1 MRTHPKNLNMINLK
15 KTVLASLFL
24 VSSAFAQDGGLK
36 ALLTDNAS
44 IGASVGMMSYVS
56 SDSDMELA
64 YGVNYTK
71 SINAVVGV
79 QAGFLSGALTN
90 SSGTLDFS
98 ALTAKGLV
106 NLSNLSI
113 STCADLKFYASAGA
127 SLMSVEDGGS
137 ALMPNLGGGLKYAI
151 SDKHENMDVD
161 LSASVGAGSI
171 TNQKIDPH
179 MMINLGLNY
188 RFSTKEESVEWN
200 NPLDAMYGDIA
211 TVKTE
216 IEGLS
221 KDSDGDGVSDAF
233 DADNNTPEG
242 VAVDGK
248 GNALDVDMDGIADYA
263 DEDPFTARG
272 VQVDAKG
279 RELDSDKDGVANSV
293 DMEPN
298 TPSGATVNFKG
309 QEIRGA
315 KDAFMPSVY
324 FDFNS
329 SSVSYANYERLASV
343 AALLQ
348 ANPSYTLKV
357 IGYADSVG
365 NSENNH
371 KIALRRANAVI
382 DALVNMF
389 SVDASRLSAQS
400 KGEDAPLANESVK
413 VSETTSDGQVISNNL
428 SRMNRRVEFVIE

>member
-1 MRTHPKNLNMINLK
+1 MINLK
-15 KTVLASLFL
+15 KTILASLFL

-36 ALLTDNAS
+36 ALLIDDAS
-44 IGASVGMMSYVS
+44 VGASVGMMSYLS
-56 SDSDMELA
+56 SDSDMSLT

-71 SINAVVGV
+71 NINAVVGI
-79 QAGFLSGALTN
+79 QIGSGFGSLTN
-90 SSGTLDFS
+90 SSGTIEFS
-98 ALTAKGLV
+98 TMTAKGIV
-106 NLSNLSI
+106 TLSNLSI
-113 STCADLKFYASAGA
+113 STCPSMKFYASAGA
-127 SLMSVEDGGS
+127 NLMSVEDGGS
-137 ALMPNLGGGLKYAI
+137 AVMPNIGGGLKYAI
-151 SDKHENMDVD
+151 SDKFENMNID
-161 LSASVGAGSI
+161 LSTTIGHGSLTSQNI
-171 TNQKIDPH
+171 NSH

-188 RFSTKEESVEWN
+188 QFTSKEESVEWN

-211 TVKTE
+211 NVKTE

-221 KDSDGDGVSDAF
+221 TDSDGDGVSDAF

-248 GNALDVDMDGIADYA
+248 GNALDVDMDGVADYV

-329 SSVSYANYERLASV
+329 STVSYANYERLASV

-348 ANPSYTLKV
+348 ANPSYKLKV

-365 NSENNH
+365 NSKNNH

-389 SVDASRLSAQS
+389 SVDDSRLTAKS

>member
-1 MRTHPKNLNMINLK
+1 MVNFK
-15 KTVLASLFL
+15 KFFL
-24 VSSAFAQDGGLK
+24 LTIFIVSSSFAQDGGLK
-36 ALLTDNAS
+36 SLLTDNAS
-44 IGASVGMMSYVS
+44 FGLSTGVFTYVS
-56 SDSDMELA
+56 ADSNFELA
-64 YGVNYTK
+64 YGFNYSK
-71 SINAVVGV
+71 QLNAVLALQG
-79 QAGFLSGALTN
+79 GLISGGLSTFEDTLSFNAISLKGLMNLTN
-90 SSGTLDFS
+90 LSVGKETEANVYFS
-98 ALTAKGLV
+98 AGLNV
-106 NLSNLSI
+106 MSFKDEGQAVVPNVGLGLRYALNNNLDLDLSSSIGTTPYTGDVI
-113 STCADLKFYASAGA
+113 STHMLFG
-127 SLMSVEDGGS
+127 
-137 ALMPNLGGGLKYAI
+137 LG
-151 SDKHENMDVD
+151 V
-161 LSASVGAGSI
+161 
-171 TNQKIDPH
+171 
-179 MMINLGLNY
+179 NY
-188 RFSTKEESVEWN
+188 RFSSKDESVEWN

-211 TVKTE
+211 NVKTE
-216 IEGLS
+216 IEGLAT
-221 KDSDGDGVSDAF
+221 DSDGDGVSDAF

-248 GNALDVDMDGIADYA
+248 GNALDVDMDGVADYA

-329 SSVSYANYERLASV
+329 STVSYANYERLASV

-389 SVDASRLSAQS
+389 SVDASRLTAES

-428 SRMNRRVEFVIE
+428 SRMNRRVEFVIK

>member
-1 MRTHPKNLNMINLK
+1 MVNFK
-15 KTVLASLFL
+15 KIFL
-24 VSSAFAQDGGLK
+24 LTIFIVSSSFAQDGGLK
-36 ALLTDNAS
+36 SLLTDNAS
-44 IGASVGMMSYVS
+44 FGLSTGVFTYVS
-56 SDSDMELA
+56 ADSNFELA
-64 YGVNYTK
+64 YGFNYSK
-71 SINAVVGV
+71 QLNAVLALQG
-79 QAGFLSGALTN
+79 GLISGGLSTSEDTLSFNAISLKGLMNLTN
-90 SSGTLDFS
+90 LSVGKETEANVYFS
-98 ALTAKGLV
+98 AGLNV
-106 NLSNLSI
+106 MSFKDEGQAVVPNVGLGLRYALNNNLDLDLSSSIGTTPYTGDVI
-113 STCADLKFYASAGA
+113 STHMLFG
-127 SLMSVEDGGS
+127 
-137 ALMPNLGGGLKYAI
+137 LG
-151 SDKHENMDVD
+151 V
-161 LSASVGAGSI
+161 
-171 TNQKIDPH
+171 
-179 MMINLGLNY
+179 NY
-188 RFSTKEESVEWN
+188 RFSSKDESVEWN

-211 TVKTE
+211 NVKTE
-216 IEGLS
+216 IEGLAT
-221 KDSDGDGVSDAF
+221 DSDGDGVSDAF

-248 GNALDVDMDGIADYA
+248 GNALDVDMDGVADYA

-329 SSVSYANYERLASV
+329 STVSYANYERLASV

-389 SVDASRLSAQS
+389 SVDASRLTAES

-428 SRMNRRVEFVIE
+428 SRMNRRVEFVIK

>member
-1 MRTHPKNLNMINLK
+1 MINLK

-151 SDKHENMDVD
+151 SDKHENMDID
-161 LSASVGAGSI
+161 LSASVGSGSI
-171 TNQKIDPH
+171 TTQKINPH

-211 TVKTE
+211 NVKTE

-221 KDSDGDGVSDAF
+221 TDSDGDGVSDAF

-248 GNALDVDMDGIADYA
+248 GNALDVDMDGVADYA

-298 TPSGATVNFKG
+298 TPSGATVNFRG
-309 QEIRGA
+309 QEIRSG
-315 KDAFMPSVY
+315 KGAFMPSVY

-329 SSVSYANYERLASV
+329 SNVSYANYERLAAV
-343 AALLQ
+343 ASLLQ
-348 ANPSYTLKV
+348 ANPNYKLRV
-357 IGYADSVG
+357 IGYADTVG
-365 NSENNH
+365 NSDNNQ

-389 SVDASRLSAQS
+389 SVDASRLTAES

-413 VSETTSDGQVISNNL
+413 VSETTADGQVISNNL

>member
-1 MRTHPKNLNMINLK
+1 MVKLKNFF
-15 KTVLASLFL
+15 LASIFI
-24 VSSAFAQDGGLK
+24 VSSAFAQEGGLK
-36 ALLTDNAS
+36 GLLTDNAS
-44 IGASVGMMSYVS
+44 IGLSSGLLTYVS
-56 SDSDMELA
+56 ADSNFELA
-64 YGVNYTK
+64 YGLNYSK
-71 SINAVVGV
+71 QLNAVLALQG
-79 QAGFLSGALTN
+79 GFMSGGLSN
-90 SSGTLDFS
+90 SVDTLSFNS
-98 ALTAKGLV
+98 ITLKGLM
-106 NLSNLSI
+106 NLSNMSIGNGSQAKIYLSGGLNVMAFNEGGKAVI
-113 STCADLKFYASAGA
+113 PNVGA
-127 SLMSVEDGGS
+127 
-137 ALMPNLGGGLKYAI
+137 GLKYVVN
-151 SDKHENMDVD
+151 SNMDLD
-161 LSASVGAGSI
+161 LSSSFGTTSLTEDDIAS
-171 TNQKIDPH
+171 H
-179 MMINLGLNY
+179 MILGIGVNY
-188 RFSTKEESVEWN
+188 RFTSKDESVEWN

-211 TVKTE
+211 SVKTE

-221 KDSDGDGVSDAF
+221 TDSDGDGVSDAF

-248 GNALDVDMDGIADYA
+248 GNALDVDMDGVADYA

-329 SSVSYANYERLASV
+329 STVSYANYERLASV

-389 SVDASRLSAQS
+389 SVDASRLTAES

>member
-1 MRTHPKNLNMINLK
+1 MVNFK
-15 KTVLASLFL
+15 KIFL
-24 VSSAFAQDGGLK
+24 LTIFIVSSSFAQDGGLK
-36 ALLTDNAS
+36 SLLTDNAS
-44 IGASVGMMSYVS
+44 FGLSTGVFTYVS
-56 SDSDMELA
+56 ADSNFELA
-64 YGVNYTK
+64 YGFNYSK
-71 SINAVVGV
+71 QLNAVLALQG
-79 QAGFLSGALTN
+79 GLISGGLSTSEDTLSFNAISLKGLMNLTN
-90 SSGTLDFS
+90 LSVGKETEANVYFS
-98 ALTAKGLV
+98 AGLNV
-106 NLSNLSI
+106 MSFKDEGQAVVPNVGLGLRYALNNNLDLDLSSSIGTTPYTGDVI
-113 STCADLKFYASAGA
+113 STHMLFG
-127 SLMSVEDGGS
+127 
-137 ALMPNLGGGLKYAI
+137 LG
-151 SDKHENMDVD
+151 V
-161 LSASVGAGSI
+161 
-171 TNQKIDPH
+171 
-179 MMINLGLNY
+179 NY
-188 RFSTKEESVEWN
+188 RFSSKDESVEWN

-211 TVKTE
+211 NVKTE
-216 IEGLS
+216 IEGLAT
-221 KDSDGDGVSDAF
+221 DSDGDGVSDAF

-248 GNALDVDMDGIADYA
+248 GNALDVDMDGVADYA

-329 SSVSYANYERLASV
+329 STVSYANYERLASV

>member
-1 MRTHPKNLNMINLK
+1 MINLK

-36 ALLTDNAS
+36 GLLIDNAS
-44 IGASVGMMSYVS
+44 VGVSVGMMSYVS
-56 SDSDMELA
+56 SNPEMDLA
-64 YGVNYTK
+64 YSVNYTK

-79 QAGFLSGALTN
+79 QLGSGFGSLTN
-90 SSGTLDFS
+90 SNGTLDFS
-98 ALTAKGLV
+98 TLSGRGLF

-127 SLMSVEDGGS
+127 SLMSVEDGGRTI
-137 ALMPNLGGGLKYAI
+137 MPNLGGGVKYVI
-151 SDKHENMDVD
+151 SDKHDNIDID
-161 LSASVGAGSI
+161 LSSIVSASSLGGSA
-171 TNQKIDPH
+171 NFAPNV
-179 MMINLGLNY
+179 MFNLGLNY
-188 RFSTKEESVEWN
+188 RFSSKEESVEWN

-211 TVKTE
+211 NVKTE

-221 KDSDGDGVSDAF
+221 TDSDGDGVSDAF

-248 GNALDVDMDGIADYA
+248 GNALDVDMDGVADYV

-279 RELDSDKDGVANSV
+279 RELDSDKDGVANSI

-329 SSVSYANYERLASV
+329 STVSYANYERLASV

-348 ANPSYTLKV
+348 ANQSYTLKV

-389 SVDASRLSAQS
+389 SVDASRLSAES

-413 VSETTSDGQVISNNL
+413 VSETTADGQVISNNL

>member
-1 MRTHPKNLNMINLK
+1 LRTHPKNQNMINLK
-15 KTVLASLFL
+15 KMFLASLFL
-24 VSSAFAQDGGLK
+24 ASSAFAQDGGLK
-36 ALLTDNAS
+36 GLLTDNAS

-56 SDSDMELA
+56 SDSEMDLA

-71 SINAVVGV
+71 SINSVVGI

-90 SSGTLDFS
+90 SSGTIDFS
-98 ALTAKGLV
+98 ALSAKGLV

-127 SLMSVEDGGS
+127 SLMSLEDGGS
-137 ALMPNLGGGLKYAI
+137 SLVPNLGGGLKYVI
-151 SDKHENMDVD
+151 SDKYENIDVD
-161 LSASVGAGSI
+161 LSASLGAGSI
-171 TNQKIDPH
+171 PNQKIDPH

-188 RFSTKEESVEWN
+188 RFSSKEESVEWN
-200 NPLDAMYGDIA
+200 NPLDAMYGDI
-211 TVKTE
+211 TNVKTE
-216 IEGLS
+216 LEGLS
-221 KDSDGDGVSDAF
+221 TDSDGDGVSDAF

-248 GNALDVDMDGIADYA
+248 GNALDVDMDGVADYA

-329 SSVSYANYERLASV
+329 STVSYANYERLASV

-389 SVDASRLSAQS
+389 SVDSSRLSAQS

>member
-1 MRTHPKNLNMINLK
+1 MVNFK
-15 KTVLASLFL
+15 KIFL
-24 VSSAFAQDGGLK
+24 LTIFIVSSSFAQDGGLK
-36 ALLTDNAS
+36 SLLTDNAS
-44 IGASVGMMSYVS
+44 FGLSTGVFTYVS
-56 SDSDMELA
+56 ADSNFELA
-64 YGVNYTK
+64 YGFNYSK
-71 SINAVVGV
+71 QLNAVLALQG
-79 QAGFLSGALTN
+79 GLISGGLSNSEDTLSFNAISLKGLMNLTN
-90 SSGTLDFS
+90 LSVGKETEANVYFS
-98 ALTAKGLV
+98 AGLNV
-106 NLSNLSI
+106 MSFEDEGQAVVPNVGLGLRYALNNNLDLDLSSSIGTTPYTGDVI
-113 STCADLKFYASAGA
+113 STHMLFG
-127 SLMSVEDGGS
+127 
-137 ALMPNLGGGLKYAI
+137 LG
-151 SDKHENMDVD
+151 V
-161 LSASVGAGSI
+161 
-171 TNQKIDPH
+171 
-179 MMINLGLNY
+179 NY
-188 RFSTKEESVEWN
+188 RFSSKDESVEWN

-211 TVKTE
+211 NVKTE
-216 IEGLS
+216 IEGLAT
-221 KDSDGDGVSDAF
+221 DSDGDGVSDAF

-248 GNALDVDMDGIADYA
+248 GNALDVDMDGVADYA

-279 RELDSDKDGVANSV
+279 RELDSDNDGVANSV

-329 SSVSYANYERLASV
+329 STVSYANYERLASV

-348 ANPSYTLKV
+348 ANPSYRLKV

-365 NSENNH
+365 NSENNN

-389 SVDASRLSAQS
+389 SIDASRLSAES

-428 SRMNRRVEFVIE
+428 SRMNRRVEFVIK

>member
-1 MRTHPKNLNMINLK
+1 MVNFK
-15 KTVLASLFL
+15 KIFL
-24 VSSAFAQDGGLK
+24 VTIFIVSSSFAQDGGFK
-36 ALLTDNAS
+36 SLLTDNAS
-44 IGASVGMMSYVS
+44 FGLSTGVFTYVS
-56 SDSDMELA
+56 ADSNFELA
-64 YGVNYTK
+64 YGFNYSK
-71 SINAVVGV
+71 QLNAVLALQG
-79 QAGFLSGALTN
+79 GLISGGLSTSKDTLNFNALSLKGLMNLTN
-90 SSGTLDFS
+90 LSVGKETEANLYFS
-98 ALTAKGLV
+98 AGLNV
-106 NLSNLSI
+106 MSLKDEGQAVVPNVGLGLRYALNNNL
-113 STCADLKFYASAGA
+113 DL
-127 SLMSVEDGGS
+127 
-137 ALMPNLGGGLKYAI
+137 
-151 SDKHENMDVD
+151 D
-161 LSASVGAGSI
+161 LSSSI
-171 TNQKIDPH
+171 GTTPYTGDDISSH
-179 MMINLGLNY
+179 MLFGLGVNY
-188 RFSTKEESVEWN
+188 RFSSKDESVEWN

-211 TVKTE
+211 NVKTE

-221 KDSDGDGVSDAF
+221 TDSDGDGVSDAF

-248 GNALDVDMDGIADYA
+248 GNALDVDMDGVADYA

-329 SSVSYANYERLASV
+329 STVSYANYERLASV

-348 ANPSYTLKV
+348 SNPSYKLRV

-365 NSENNH
+365 NSENNN

-389 SVDASRLSAQS
+389 SIDASRLSAES
-400 KGEDAPLANESVK
+400 KGEDAPLANESIK